1 VAFPGSEVAKPSRW
15 RRRPLRPSL
24 ECQNDGSAHPHG
36 VGSRLLTWR
45 RPRASWRNRSRIAS
59 CAMAM
64 ASSSAS
70 TSGLSR
76 PTGRIGV
83 NTAPSA
89 DRSKAPP
96 RRLTKAT
103 KLCAVAQVVECQ
115 RWRRARLPSPTRTRL
130 TPPGPRWQKRHLSP
144 KPAGPIT
151 MYGGTESGG
160 GRASATAA
168 GGGGGLYPCFWS
180 EEWGK
185 TASGASATTSMLFFN
200 GLWPTLFFGR
210 ASADRQPT

>member
-1 VAFPGSEVAKPSRW
+1 MGSSSWQARWAGRRLTGGLSGFGGSHKPSRG

-45 RPRASWRNRSRIAS
+45 RPRASRRNRSRIAS

-83 NTAPSA
+83 NTPPSA

-96 RRLTKAT
+96 RRLTKPT
-103 KLCAVAQVVECQ
+103 KLCAAAQVVECQ
-115 RWRRARLPSPTRTRL
+115 RWRRARSPSPTRTRL
-130 TPPGPRWQKRHLSP
+130 TPPGPRWQKTHFSP
-144 KPAGPIT
+144 KPASPIGLC
-151 MYGGTESGG
+151 GGTENEGG
-160 GRASATAA
+160 GTSEASE
-168 GGGGGLYPCFWS
+168 GEVREVQEY
-180 EEWGK
+180 
-185 TASGASATTSMLFFN
+185 
-200 GLWPTLFFGR
+200 
-210 ASADRQPT
+210 